1 MAYYPW
7 NNKSTNLYGDLNETI
22 QRIGSVL
29 IEPFIPRPEDIDYE
43 KGYIPRYF
51 IAKNWDP
58 RKIAEVSVESYDND
72 FPNLNPGSYN
82 RIEILW
88 FISGN
93 INSYILSGGKKEG
106 ILTKNKKAIDEAK
119 ETVPGI
125 ILLKN
130 NLLQFYKSE
139 NLYTNGGEYTL
150 NQYVPDPSYIG
161 YYHIAAG
168 IGPMVG
174 AHHDPEVTHAQLYP
188 TDGSNP
194 KAISDAIGK
203 IY

>member
-1 MAYYPW
+1 MAYEW
-7 NNKSTNLYGDLNETI
+7 NNKSTNVYKTLNKTI
-22 QRIGSVL
+22 TRIDSTT
-29 IEPFIPRPEDIDYE
+29 IESFVPKPNDIDYE
-43 KGYIPRYF
+43 KGYIIRYF
-51 IAKNWDP
+51 IAKTWNPTD
-58 RKIAEVSVESYDND
+58 ISEVSVDTYNNVFSE
-72 FPNLNPGSYN
+72 LNPGAYN
-82 RIEILW
+82 RVELEW

-119 ETVPGI
+119 KTVPGTI
-125 ILLKN
+125 SLKN
-130 NLLQFYKSE
+130 NLLQFYRSE

-174 AHHDPEVTHAQLYP
+174 AHHDPEVPHAQLYP